1 MIESTK
7 GICNSNRC
15 PLTSFPQIMV
25 WFKGILKSRLF
36 QILRSM
42 ADLLVRVGVYV
53 SDVDLRKW
61 ETAIDLRI
69 WKKDIYLRYRCLWRR
84 NLTWIWELDVD
95 LSLAYLQSDD
105 DYTRWNTILLLRIP
119 LNQTMIWG
127 NDVSGHRFESGR
139 WSESIKYNNSL
150 MCFSVKRPVWSK
162 LLEKL
167 DADMPY
173 I

>member
-1 MIESTK
+1 MSASKFSKSFDQTGLLTLKHINELLYLIDSDQRPD
-7 GICNSNRC
+7 SNRC

-25 WFKGILKSRLF
+25 LFKGILKSRLF

-84 NLTWIWELDVD
+84 NRTWIWELDVD

-105 DYTRWNTILLLRIP
+105 DYTRWNTILLLP
-119 LNQTMIWG
+119 LHHLTLMG
-127 NDVSGHRFESGR
+127 LGGYDV
-139 WSESIKYNNSL
+139 
-150 MCFSVKRPVWSK
+150 
-162 LLEKL
+162 
-167 DADMPY
+167 
-173 I
+173 